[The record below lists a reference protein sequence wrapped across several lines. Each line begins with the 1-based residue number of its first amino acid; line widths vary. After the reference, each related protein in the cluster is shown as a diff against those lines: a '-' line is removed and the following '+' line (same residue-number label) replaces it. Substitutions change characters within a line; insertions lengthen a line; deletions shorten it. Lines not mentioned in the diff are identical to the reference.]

1 MRSAVRWVEVAGYIA
16 SSLVFLTFYMRR
28 MVPLRLVALCS
39 NVAFLTY
46 AVALHL
52 APIAILHGALIP
64 VNIIR
69 LVGALRE
76 DAGNRRGGDPN
87 ASRYLPRRSGIAW
100 PRRSLQ
106 SSNGWTPRR
115 RSTRTGVR
123 RGRSRDS
130 L

>member
-46 AVALHL
+46 AIALHL

-69 LVGALRE
+69 LIGALRE
-76 DAGNRRGGDPN
+76 EAAGPRSGDPN
-87 ASRYLPRRSGIAW
+87 SSRYLPRRSGIA
-100 PRRSLQ
+100 
-106 SSNGWTPRR
+106 
-115 RSTRTGVR
+115 
-123 RGRSRDS
+123 
-130 L
+130 

>member
-1 MRSAVRWVEVAGYIA
+1 MRWVEMAGYIA

-64 VNIIR
+64 VNIVR
-69 LVGALRE
+69 LIGALRE
-76 DAGNRRGGDPN
+76 GSASARGGHPPQDVTNSPHYV
-87 ASRYLPRRSGIAW
+87 SRRSKGI
-100 PRRSLQ
+100 SLY
-106 SSNGWTPRR
+106 SN
-115 RSTRTGVR
+115 
-123 RGRSRDS
+123 RGAS
-130 L
+130 

>member
-69 LVGALRE
+69 LIGALRE
-76 DAGNRRGGDPN
+76 DAGNRRDGDPN
-87 ASRYLPRRSGIAW
+87 ATRYLPRRSGIA
-100 PRRSLQ
+100 
-106 SSNGWTPRR
+106 
-115 RSTRTGVR
+115 
-123 RGRSRDS
+123 
-130 L
+130 